1 MACNYRWLDKALDDM
16 SQEIGYVF
24 SQFGVK
30 AAQRAEARI
39 HDGVRQ
45 LCQFPN
51 SGVRYEEM
59 SYKGSPVRILHLRQ
73 ISLIYAVED
82 ELITIIAVWNNFQNP
97 DHLRDVIAAR

>member
-1 MACNYRWLDKALDDM
+1 M
-16 SQEIGYVF
+16 SQEIGYVY

-30 AAQRAEARI
+30 AAQRAESRI

-59 SYKGSPVRILHLRQ
+59 FYNGNTVRILHLRQ
-73 ISLIYAVED
+73 ISLIYVVED
-82 ELITIIAVWNNFQNP
+82 NLITIIAVWNNFQNP